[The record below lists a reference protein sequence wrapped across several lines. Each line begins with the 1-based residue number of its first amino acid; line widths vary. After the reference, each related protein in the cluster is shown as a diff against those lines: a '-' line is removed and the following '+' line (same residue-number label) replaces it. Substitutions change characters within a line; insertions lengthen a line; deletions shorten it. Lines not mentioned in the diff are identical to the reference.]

1 MAFLQLQNIQST
13 LQKINKTRNK
23 VIGKIVAG
31 DEESI
36 IIKTNGII
44 EQGSSSDKNSLCSLY
59 TNNLGKGMNLF
70 LLFPTMGRLDSLNL
84 INDQSR
90 KTILNLKL
98 KTTMGNNSTFPKNN
112 HSNVQFRDI
121 KEKEDLKNHD

>member
-90 KTILNLKL
+90 KTTLNLKL